1 MTVLDRLL
9 TSPRQWLALVAVL
22 AYAAVGAAVVSQFQ
36 FNMQP
41 CPWCTLQRFIFLV
54 VGTLA
59 LLGAVLP
66 APRLRRWLA
75 VLMALMALS
84 GASAALWL
92 QFVASSSTSC
102 KLTMADK
109 IMAGLGLFEI
119 APDLFVPTAS
129 CAEAA
134 VNLLGIP
141 YAIWSLALFLFC
153 ALIGNR
159 VAMSRLTYR

>member
-1 MTVLDRLL
+1 MLNRLLPTPRHWLVLVTVL
-9 TSPRQWLALVAVL
+9 AYGAVGVAVL
-22 AYAAVGAAVVSQFQ
+22 SQFK

-59 LLGAVLP
+59 LLGALLP
-66 APRLRRWLA
+66 ATRLRRWLA
-75 VLMALMALS
+75 VLMALAALS

-102 KLTMADK
+102 KLTLADK
-109 IMAGLGLFEI
+109 IMANLGLFEL

-129 CAEAA
+129 CADAA

-141 YAIWSLALFLFC
+141 YALWSLALFLFC
-153 ALIGNR
+153 AMAGNR
-159 VAMSRLTYR
+159 VALSRLSRR

>member
-1 MTVLDRLL
+1 MLEELL
-9 TSPRQWLALVAVL
+9 TSPRRQLLLVAVL
-22 AYAAVGAAVVSQFQ
+22 AYGAVAAAVVSQFH

-59 LLGAVLP
+59 LLGAALP
-66 APRLRRWLA
+66 APKLRRLLA
-75 VLMALMALS
+75 GLMALVALS
-84 GASAALWL
+84 GASAALW
-92 QFVASSSTSC
+92 QHFVAAASNAC
-102 KLTMADK
+102 KLTMADR
-109 IMAGLGLFEI
+109 IMQSLGLFEL

-134 VNLLGIP
+134 VKLLGVP
-141 YAIWSLALFLFC
+141 YALWSLVLFLMF

-159 VAMSRLTYR
+159 VVMTRLTRR

>member
-1 MTVLDRLL
+1 MLDQLL
-9 TSPRQWLALVAVL
+9 PSPRRQLVLVAVL
-22 AYAAVGAAVVSQFQ
+22 AYGAVAAAVVSQFH

-59 LLGAVLP
+59 LLGAALP
-66 APRLRRWLA
+66 APKLRRWLA
-75 VLMALMALS
+75 VLMALAALC

-102 KLTMADK
+102 KLTLADK
-109 IMAGLGLFEI
+109 IMASLGLFEL

-129 CAEAA
+129 CADAA

-141 YAIWSLALFLFC
+141 YAVWSLALFLFC

-159 VAMSRLTYR
+159 VAMSRLTLR

>member
-1 MTVLDRLL
+1 
-9 TSPRQWLALVAVL
+9 
-22 AYAAVGAAVVSQFQ
+22 
-36 FNMQP
+36 MQP

-54 VGTLA
+54 VGTQA

-66 APRLRRWLA
+66 PPRLRRWLA
-75 VLMALMALS
+75 VGMALS
-84 GASAALWL
+84 ALCGASAALWL

-102 KLTMADK
+102 KLTLADK
-109 IMAGLGLFEI
+109 IMAGLGLFDL

-129 CAEAA
+129 CADAA

-141 YAIWSLALFLFC
+141 YAVWSLALFLLC

-159 VAMSRLTYR
+159 VALAPLLRR